1 MRSVGRSVPRQ
12 EGLSKARGEARYV
25 DDLRFPGML
34 HGRTIRSTIPKGG
47 ITALHLDFDRAGFT
61 LVDHR
66 DIPGRNVVALIADDQ
81 PYLVEREVRHAEEP
95 ILLLAHEDRDLLRG
109 AEVRVEYR
117 REAPVLDPGRSTR
130 VFKEIAI
137 EKGDLA
143 RGFAEADVVVEGEYR
158 TGRQEHVY
166 IEPNG
171 VIAVPAEDGVTV
183 YGSLQCPYYVHKAL
197 VGLLGLPHEKV
208 RVVQTETGG
217 GFGGKEDYPSI
228 IAGHAALLA
237 LKSGRPV
244 KLVYDRLEDM
254 AATTKRHPSVVRH
267 RTGVTRDG
275 RITAMEIEVLLD
287 GGAYCTL
294 SPVVLSRGCLHATG
308 PYRCDHVRVHGRVV
322 MTNTP
327 PCGAFRGFGAPQ
339 TVFAA
344 ESHVDRVAE
353 ALGCDPVAF
362 RERNALVPGDT
373 MATGQ
378 VLGEDATALQ
388 VLREAVSRSDFHRK
402 RRAFRGTNRGI
413 GLSLFFHGAGFTGS
427 GEVMLASRASLEL
440 VPGGVRILVAST
452 EMGQGAR
459 TTLAQVVAET
469 MGLPL
474 DRVKV
479 ATPDTASVPD
489 SGPTVASRTC
499 MVVGG
504 LLKSCAEEIQ
514 RKLDGLSPSAYL
526 KQNGPLRVTRQY
538 EPPPG
543 NLWDDE
549 TYRGDAYATY
559 GWGCDV
565 VEVELDPATYEV
577 RPTRVTAVVEIG
589 RAINP
594 LMVAGQVEGATA
606 QGLGYALL
614 EDVVMREGRMA
625 NAQLTNYLVPTTLDT
640 PPMDVTIL
648 ESPCRQGPFGAKGVG
663 EMPMSGPGPAV
674 ANAVLHLGLDIRSLP
689 ITPEKVLECA
699 SSSTASEPAS
709 KRRR

>member
-1 MRSVGRSVPRQ
+1 VRVVGRSVPRK
-12 EGLSKARGEARYV
+12 EGLAKACGAARYV

-34 HGRTIRSTIPKGG
+34 LGRTIRATIPRGEV
-47 ITALHLDFDRAGFT
+47 TAVHLDFDRTGFT
-61 LVDHR
+61 VVDHR
-66 DIPGRNVVALIADDQ
+66 DIPGRNVVALIRDDQ
-81 PYLVEREVRHAEEP
+81 PFLVEREVRHAEEP
-95 ILLLAHEDRDLLRG
+95 VLLLAHEDRETLRA
-109 AEVRVEYR
+109 AEVRLEYR
-117 REAPVLDPGRSTR
+117 PAEPLLDPERSEHA
-130 VFKEIAI
+130 FKELAI

-143 RGFAEADVVVEGEYR
+143 HGFAEADVVVEGVYR

-166 IEPNG
+166 VEPQG
-171 VIAVPAEDGVTV
+171 VIAVPGDAGMTV

-197 VGLLGLPHEKV
+197 VGLLGLPPDEV
-208 RVVQTETGG
+208 RIVQTETGG
-217 GFGGKEDYPSI
+217 GFGGKEEYPSV

-237 LKSGRPV
+237 RTSGRPV
-244 KLVYDRLEDM
+244 KIVYDRLEDM
-254 AATTKRHPSVVRH
+254 AATTKRHPSIVRH

-275 RITAMEIEVLLD
+275 RITAMDIDVLLD

-308 PYRCDHVRVHGRVV
+308 PYRCDNVRVHGRVV

-327 PCGAFRGFGAPQ
+327 PSGAFRGFGAPQ

-344 ESHVDRVAE
+344 EVQMDRVAE
-353 ALGCDPVAF
+353 AVGLDPVRL
-362 RERNALVPGDT
+362 RERNALRPGDT

-378 VLGEDATALQ
+378 RLGEDASALP
-388 VLREAVSRSDFHRK
+388 VLREAVKRSDFQRK
-402 RRAFRGTNRGI
+402 RRAWRGTNRGI

-427 GEVMLASRASLEL
+427 GEVMLASKAALEL
-440 VPGGVRILVAST
+440 TERGARILVGST
-452 EMGQGAR
+452 EMGQGTR
-459 TTLAQVVAET
+459 TSLAQVVAEAL
-469 MGLPL
+469 GLSV
-474 DRVKV
+474 DRIEV
-479 ATPDTASVPD
+479 ADPDTGRVPD

-504 LLKSCAEEIQ
+504 LLKTCAEEM
-514 RKLDGLSPSAYL
+514 RTRLGGLSPAAYL
-526 KQNGPLRVTRQY
+526 KRHGPLRVTRQY

-543 NLWDDE
+543 ILWDDA

-565 VEVELDPATYEV
+565 AEVELDPVTYEV

-589 RAINP
+589 RAVNP
-594 LMVAGQVEGATA
+594 LMVAGQVEGGTA

-614 EDVVMREGRMA
+614 EEVVMREGRMA

-640 PPMDVTIL
+640 PPVDVTIL
-648 ESPCRQGPFGAKGVG
+648 ESPYRHGPFGAKGVG

-674 ANAVLHLGLDIRSLP
+674 ANAVRHLGLDVRSLP

-699 SSSTASEPAS
+699 SSSTEDAPTST
-709 KRRR
+709 RRR

>member
-1 MRSVGRSVPRQ
+1 VRVVGRSVPRL
-12 EGLSKARGEARYV
+12 EGLAKARGEARYV

-34 HGRTIRSTIPKGG
+34 HARTIRTTVARGEV
-47 ITALHLDFDRAGFT
+47 TAVHLDFDRAGFT
-61 LVDHR
+61 VVDHR
-66 DIPGRNVVALIADDQ
+66 DIPGRNVVALIQDDQ
-81 PYLVEREVRHAEEP
+81 PFLVEREVRHAEEP
-95 ILLLAHEDRDLLRG
+95 VLLLAHEDRETLR
-109 AEVRVEYR
+109 AARVRVEVR
-117 REAPVLDPGRSTR
+117 PGTPVLDPERSQDT
-130 VFKEIAI
+130 FKKIAI

-143 RGFAEADVVVEGEYR
+143 RGFAEADLVVEGEYR

-166 IEPNG
+166 VEPQG
-171 VIAVPAEDGVTV
+171 VIAVPAADGVTV

-228 IAGHAALLA
+228 VAGHAALLA

-244 KLVYDRLEDM
+244 KLVYDRAEDM
-254 AATTKRHPSVVRH
+254 AATTKRHPSIVRH

-275 RITAMEIEVLLD
+275 RITAMEIDVLLD

-308 PYRCDHVRVHGRVV
+308 PYRCDNVRVHGRVV
-322 MTNTP
+322 RTDTP
-327 PCGAFRGFGAPQ
+327 PTGAFRGFGAPQ

-344 ESHVDRVAE
+344 EVQMDRVAE
-353 ALGCDPVAF
+353 ALSLDPVRL
-362 RERNALVPGDT
+362 REANALRPGDT

-378 VLGEDATALQ
+378 VLGEDASALA
-388 VLREAVSRSDFHRK
+388 VLHEAVKRSDFHRK
-402 RRAFRGTNRGI
+402 RRAWRGTNRGI

-427 GEVMLASRASLEL
+427 GEVMLASKAALEL
-440 VPGGVRILVAST
+440 TPRGAAILVGST
-452 EMGQGAR
+452 EMGQGTR

-469 MGLPL
+469 LGFPIE
-474 DRVKV
+474 RIEV
-479 ATPDTASVPD
+479 AEPDTSRVPD

-504 LLKSCAEEIQ
+504 LLKACAEEMKA
-514 RKLDGLSPSAYL
+514 RLGGLTPAAYL
-526 KQNGPLRVTRQY
+526 RRHGPLRVVRQY

-543 NLWDDE
+543 IAWDDA

-565 VEVELDPATYEV
+565 AEVELDAVTYEV
-577 RPTRVTAVVEIG
+577 RPTRMTAVVEIG
-589 RAINP
+589 RAVNP
-594 LMVAGQVEGATA
+594 LMVAGQVEGGTA

-614 EDVVMREGRMA
+614 EEVVLREGRMA
-625 NAQLTNYLVPTTLDT
+625 NAQLTNYMVPTTLDT
-640 PPMDVTIL
+640 PPIDVTIL
-648 ESPCRQGPFGAKGVG
+648 ESPYRHGPFGAKGVG

-674 ANAVLHLGLDIRSLP
+674 ANAVRHLGRDVRSLP
-689 ITPEKVLECA
+689 ITPERILECA
-699 SSSTASEPAS
+699 SSSTEDEPTS
-709 KRRR
+709 TRRR

>member
-1 MRSVGRSVPRQ
+1 MRVVGRSVPRK
-12 EGLSKARGEARYV
+12 EGLAKARGAARYV

-34 HGRTIRSTIPKGG
+34 HGRTVRTTVARGEV
-47 ITALHLDFDRAGFT
+47 TAVHLDFDAAGFT
-61 LVDHR
+61 VVDHR
-66 DIPGRNVVALIADDQ
+66 DIPGRNVVALIQDDQ
-81 PYLVEREVRHAEEP
+81 PFLVEREVRHAEEAV
-95 ILLLAHEDRDLLRG
+95 LLLAHEDRDALR
-109 AEVRVEYR
+109 AASVRIEYR
-117 REAPVLDPGRSTR
+117 PAEPVLDPERSPR
-130 VFKEIAI
+130 AFKELTI

-143 RGFAEADVVVEGEYR
+143 RGFAQADVVVEGDYR

-166 IEPNG
+166 VEPQG
-171 VIAVPAEDGVTV
+171 VIAVPGDGGMTV
-183 YGSLQCPYYVHKAL
+183 YGSLQCPHYVHRAL
-197 VGLLGLPHEKV
+197 VGLLGLPHDRV

-228 IAGHAALLA
+228 VAGHAALLA

-254 AATTKRHPSVVRH
+254 AATTKRHPSIVRH
-267 RTGVTRDG
+267 RTGVARDG
-275 RITAMEIEVLLD
+275 RITAMEIDVLLD

-308 PYRCDHVRVHGRVV
+308 PYRCENVRVHGRVV

-327 PCGAFRGFGAPQ
+327 PSGAFRGFGAPQ

-344 ESHVDRVAE
+344 EVQMDRVAE
-353 ALGCDPVAF
+353 ALSLDPARL
-362 RERNALVPGDT
+362 RERNALRPGDT

-378 VLGEDATALQ
+378 VLGEDASALA
-388 VLREAVSRSDFHRK
+388 VLREAVKRSDFHRK
-402 RRAFRGTNRGI
+402 RRAWRGSNRGI

-427 GEVMLASRASLEL
+427 GEVMLASKASLEL
-440 VPGGVRILVAST
+440 TERGARVLVGST

-459 TTLAQVVAET
+459 TTLAQIVSEALGLPVDRIEVAE
-469 MGLPL
+469 
-474 DRVKV
+474 
-479 ATPDTASVPD
+479 PDTSRVPD

-499 MVVGG
+499 MIVGG
-504 LLKSCAEEIQ
+504 LLKACAEDMKT
-514 RKLDGLSPSAYL
+514 RLGGLSPAGYL
-526 KQNGPLRVTRQY
+526 RRHGPLVVTKQY

-543 NLWDDE
+543 IAWDDA

-565 VEVELDPATYEV
+565 VEVELDPVTYEI

-589 RAINP
+589 RAVNP
-594 LMVAGQVEGATA
+594 LMVAGQVEGGTA

-614 EDVVMREGRMA
+614 EEVVMREGRMA
-625 NAQLTNYLVPTTLDT
+625 NAQLTNYMVPTTLDT
-640 PPMDVTIL
+640 PPIDVTIL
-648 ESPCRQGPFGAKGVG
+648 ESPYRHGPFGAKGVG

-674 ANAVLHLGLDIRSLP
+674 ANAVRHLGLDVRSLP

-699 SSSTASEPAS
+699 SSSTGNAPTSP
-709 KRRR
+709 RRR